1 MIDMGDVLPFK
12 KKSLFEKHKG
22 RSLCRDGFHKWKIV
36 TKQQFDVKQGRLVT
50 KSVCTRCGKEKTE
63 LL

>member
-1 MIDMGDVLPFK
+1 MGDVLPFK

-22 RSLCRDGFHKWKIV
+22 SSLCRDGFHKWKVV
-36 TKQQFDVKQGRLVT
+36 TQQQFDVKQGRLVT
-50 KSVCTRCGKEKTE
+50 KSTCTRCGKEKLE

>member
-1 MIDMGDVLPFK
+1 MGDVLPFK

-22 RSLCRDGFHKWKIV
+22 SSLCRDGFHKWKIV
-36 TKQQFDVKQGRLVT
+36 TKQQFDVKRGQLVT
-50 KSVCTRCGKEKTE
+50 KSVCSRCGKEKVE